1 MFTLL
6 ASTVKLCTGTDSD
19 GGCWCKESVAIRV
32 LIVILLGALLIA
44 CKSGNAAA
52 PSTTLTSLPTAT
64 ITVATPTPTVIDP
77 LVVQHQADEATMTAV
92 ELTPEIDVSVPKRK
106 EEDVSRQA
114 PNPELSPRD
123 QSGPNE
129 VLGANLTIYNC
140 IGENGGYCPGVS
152 HTASGTEVG
161 PGTAAC
167 DQNLI
172 GRKFAIVGDPTS
184 TVWVCLDTGLFTS
197 PLFDLWFYDLAVGR
211 AYLNNLPY
219 PYRIVFVD

>member
-1 MFTLL
+1 MI
-6 ASTVKLCTGTDSD
+6 AV
-19 GGCWCKESVAIRV
+19 
-32 LIVILLGALLIA
+32 LLGGLLTA
-44 CKSGNAAA
+44 CNSGKAAQ
-52 PSTTLTSLPTAT
+52 PSTTPTSLPTAT
-64 ITVATPTPTVIDP
+64 TTVATPTPTVIDP
-77 LVVQHQADEATMTAV
+77 LVVQLKADEATMTAV
-92 ELTPEIDVSVPKRK
+92 ELTPEIDVSVPVGK
-106 EEDVSRQA
+106 EEDVSGQA
-114 PNPELSPRD
+114 PNPELS
-123 QSGPNE
+123 SATGGPNE

-167 DQNLI
+167 DQNLV
-172 GRKFAIVGDPTS
+172 GRKFVVVGDPTN
-184 TVWVCLDTGLFTS
+184 TVWTCLDTGLFTS